1 MKRIVILIAVAAM
14 LMGAFAVYAQE
25 PTTGSGGPVVEGDL
39 GGSVNFGSLM
49 PLRSNDS
56 ATNRIFSL
64 MFPTV
69 IGASPITQNYALAG
83 DEGVTGALATS
94 YDVSDDG
101 LTYTFHLR
109 NDAYWNDGEPITA
122 WDVKFSFDA
131 IASGVIDAPLYGLL
145 NYVADGNP
153 VGVKEINVLD
163 DYTYEAVFE
172 QASCTALG
180 NAAGFWV
187 TPSHVW
193 NYDGSPDFDFSVLVD
208 DPFDTNPSVA
218 YGPFE
223 FASFNP
229 GEAVA
234 VKATSNWADG
244 TVVPSGFI
252 YRDVPDATVLVEQ
265 FLAGELNF
273 VDGPTQSRRADIRA
287 AANINSYDFP
297 GLSSWDYMG
306 FNLADPTNP
315 QPGLD
320 ADGNPIDQGHHPI
333 FGDVRVRRAIQMA
346 TDVQGIIDSAVFGE
360 GTQMA
365 ANMAPSSW
373 AKDPNLAPVPYDPEG
388 AAALLDEAGW
398 PVGPDGVRIC
408 QGCMYAEEGTPFE
421 FSLITNQGNT
431 RRETIG
437 VVIQDEL
444 YDLGITVDFQ
454 AIDFNT
460 LIDET
465 FGAQTFD
472 AYILGWGGGF
482 PSDPDQTQ
490 FWSPS
495 NDDPSNSSSNATS
508 YNNPKLNELM
518 IQAATVP
525 GCDPAARAEIY
536 HQIEKILQDDQPYVW
551 LYVQNNMYAANKDVV
566 GFEPYNNV
574 PLWNIHTWV
583 ISSN

>member
-25 PTTGSGGPVVEGDL
+25 PSTGSGGPIVEGDL
-39 GGSVNFGSLM
+39 GGSVNFGSMM
-49 PLRSNDS
+49 PLRSND
-56 ATNRIFSL
+56 TGTGRIASL
-64 MFPTV
+64 MYPTV
-69 IGASPITQNYALAG
+69 VGVSPFTQNYG
-83 DEGVTGALATS
+83 WVGEDGVTNALGLG

-131 IASGVIDAPLYGLL
+131 IASGVIDAPLYGYF

-163 DYTYEAVFE
+163 DYTYQAVFE
-172 QASCTALG
+172 QAGCNSMPL
-180 NAAGFWV
+180 AAGFYV

-208 DPFDTNPSVA
+208 SPFDTNPSVA
-218 YGPFE
+218 FGPFE

-234 VKATSNWADG
+234 VKATANWADG

-273 VDGPTQSRRADIRA
+273 IDGPTQSRRADIRA
-287 AANINSYDFP
+287 DASATYLDFP
-297 GLSSWDYMG
+297 GFSWDYMA

-320 ADGNPIDQGHHPI
+320 ANGNAIDQGHHPI

-346 TDVQGIIDSAVFGE
+346 TDVQGIIDAAVFGE
-360 GTQMA
+360 GSQMA
-365 ANMAPSSW
+365 SNMNPASW
-373 AKDPNLAPVPYDPEG
+373 AVDPNLAPVPYDPEG
-388 AAALLDEAGW
+388 AAALLDQAGW

-421 FSLITNQGNT
+421 FTLITNQGNT
-431 RRETIG
+431 RREAIG

-454 AIDFNT
+454 AIDFQT
-460 LIDET
+460 LIDT
-465 FGAQTFD
+465 AFGAQTFD

-482 PSDPDQTQ
+482 PSDPDQLQ
-490 FWSPS
+490 LFSPA
-495 NDDPSNSSSNATS
+495 NDDPANQGSNSTS
-508 YNNPKLNELM
+508 YNNPEMIDLM
-518 IQAATVP
+518 VQAATVP
-525 GCDPAARAEIY
+525 GCDTTARAQLY
-536 HQIEKILQDDQPYVW
+536 YQIQKIMQDDQPYVW
-551 LYVQNNMYAANKDVV
+551 MYVQNGMYAANTDVV
-566 GFEPYNNV
+566 GFDPYPNV
-574 PLWNIHTWV
+574 PMWNVQAWQ
-583 ISSN
+583 ISQ